1 MKVKVLAV
9 LMVVALVLAG
19 CCANPGVFGQLKQS
33 EQAIQGAYYTASG
46 AMKNDVA
53 MPDKYVALGGM
64 SADLLLGL
72 GGAMQTQYCPSQKAA
87 DDLAKQVNTLPLVK
101 EAVPSLP

>member
-1 MKVKVLAV
+1 MKKSLILV
-9 LMVVALVLAG
+9 LMLALMLAG
-19 CCANPGVFGQLKQS
+19 CCSNPGVFGQLKQS

-101 EAVPSLP
+101 EAVPTAP